1 MMGILKLNL
10 NAISPKERNKVTT
23 VRWGMQVEKVLNLPC
38 AEEIFRTVEKIQT
51 QEMTIKVKHTE
62 AKQQLAIIN
71 IF

>member
-1 MMGILKLNL
+1 
-10 NAISPKERNKVTT
+10 
-23 VRWGMQVEKVLNLPC
+23 MQVEKVLNLPC